1 MAAGYFRIGTSG
13 WTYKGW
19 KGPFYP
25 STVRTNEWLKYYAS
39 RFTTTEINGS
49 FYRTPSLD
57 AVRVWQKTTPKDFL
71 FAWKASKFITHWKRL
86 TAKSE
91 NSIEL
96 MESRLATLGP
106 KLGAV
111 LFQLP
116 PQFSKNGER
125 LDAFL
130 RMLPQRNRYVFEFR
144 HPSWYDD
151 DILDILRRHQAAL
164 CLSDHR
170 DAPAPWE
177 ITAPF
182 VYFRAHGPG
191 GHYSGSYSRKTL
203 QSWAA
208 ALASWRRQK
217 RDVFV
222 YFDNDQKAAAP
233 RDALRLIRL
242 LEK

>member
-1 MAAGYFRIGTSG
+1 M
-13 WTYKGW
+13 
-19 KGPFYP
+19 
-25 STVRTNEWLKYYAS
+25 
-39 RFTTTEINGS
+39 
-49 FYRTPSLD
+49 
-57 AVRVWQKTTPKDFL
+57 
-71 FAWKASKFITHWKRL
+71 
-86 TAKSE
+86 
-91 NSIEL
+91 
-96 MESRLATLGP
+96 
-106 KLGAV
+106 
-111 LFQLP
+111 FQLP

-182 VYFRAHGPG
+182 VYLRAHGPG